1 MALLRLTQSTAGVDR
16 YRIEVALERSGYAR
30 QAATSEFSFALTA
43 QEREDMRWYLED
55 YLQYPIDP
63 APQIAAR
70 IVKRLDEIGRELFR
84 SIFHS
89 SDDAR
94 DLWATVRSEIDRYRV
109 EVVTGVQ
116 EAASIPWELIRD
128 PKTDTSLALRAEAF
142 VRSHPAPA
150 QQARLVEPGGGAIR
164 VLLVICRPGGSDDVP
179 FRSVASRLV
188 KGLKAEARQSC
199 ELRVL
204 RPPTFDQLSKTL
216 LRAKLDKKPYHIV
229 HFDGHGVFA
238 DIKQNGGGGGGEK
251 SKVMLARARE
261 GKHGFLLFESAAAG
275 NQELVDGSR
284 LGGLLAEAH
293 VPLLVLNACRSAHA
307 DPPSQPEAASDAAA
321 GNGTGGLSNGAGGA
335 HEQVRVFGS
344 LAQEVMD
351 AGVSGV
357 VAMRYNVY
365 VITAAQFVTELYSSL
380 VQGDSVGVAATA
392 ARKNLAAQPLREI
405 AFAPCALEDWSVP
418 VVYEAAP
425 ITLFPKMES
434 QGLTISL
441 DAGKFEGAAQSNDAL
456 PPRPDIGFFGR
467 DETLLA
473 LDRAFDTQS
482 IVLLHSYA
490 GSGKT
495 STAVEFVRWY
505 METGG
510 IGNFVLFTSFEQHL
524 PLARALDQLGERFSP
539 ALKAN
544 NIHWLAL
551 SDQERKEVAL
561 SILQQIPVLWVWD
574 NVELI
579 AGFPTGTPSA
589 WSAEEQRELVDF
601 LRAAGQTQAKFLLT
615 SRRDEHLWLGDLPRR
630 ITVPAMPMQER
641 VQLAKGVADRQGRK
655 LNEVED
661 WRPLLEFS
669 RGNPF
674 TITVLVGEAL
684 RNGLKTRKQIEGFVQ
699 ELREGTA
706 DVDDDETQGR
716 DRSLG
721 ASVSY
726 GFKHGF
732 TEAERRV
739 FALLHLFQGI
749 VTPGALVVL
758 CDAGRKYSEELQT
771 VSREEVTVMLNRA
784 AEVGLL
790 SAVVP
795 DGQYTIHPAIPWYFK
810 KLFESYYTDR
820 AGVTHAFVSTVV
832 GFGEYIAKRY
842 GDGERD
848 LLSAMIAD
856 EQNVLHALRLARAH
870 AWWEEVIG
878 LLRVINKVYSE
889 TGRKMEYVRVLE
901 DVVPDFLDPI
911 TSDPRPGMEDWWF
924 EFAAVRARDIRL
936 GKDGALKA
944 EHIYLRLMAYARL
957 EVGKAPAPVTGKP
970 EGKSRV
976 ALSNLGTVLQ
986 NYGIMQW
993 LDADPKCIR
1002 SLQESLD
1009 ISELLEE
1016 RDGIESAAMHLGHAY
1031 VDFPEIR
1038 DLVKAEQFYQRIL
1051 DLATARR
1058 DPFAASHALH
1068 EIGQIYYH
1076 RFVDAKLNEEALLE
1090 KLGEETAIEHLNML
1104 VNTALNYARKGAELI
1119 PPTNPFASQIH
1130 HLIGNIYDDAGQPD
1144 VAIQNY
1150 ERSIQIAD
1158 ACGDVGGASK
1168 GRREVARAYAK
1179 TGRLENALA
1188 YAEAAMHNL
1197 EGGTGLDVASGDMAA
1212 AQGLVAAIRLAIA
1225 QQQGGSK
1232 RVQ

>member
-1 MALLRLTQSTAGVDR
+1 MALLRLTQSTTGVDR
-16 YRIEVALERSGYAR
+16 YRIEVSLERSGYAR
-30 QAATSEFSFALTA
+30 QAATSEFSFALTP

-70 IVKRLDEIGRELFR
+70 IVTRLDEIGRELFR

-94 DLWATVRSEIDRYRV
+94 DLWATVRADIDRYRV

-128 PKTDTSLALRAEAF
+128 PKTDASLALRAEAF

-150 QQARLVEPGGGAIR
+150 QQARLMEPGGGAIR

-238 DIKQNGGGGGGEK
+238 DAKQNGGGGAEK
-251 SKVMLARARE
+251 NKAVLARARE
-261 GKHGFLLFESAAAG
+261 GKHGFLVFESAVAG

-284 LGGLLAEAH
+284 LGGLLAEGH

-307 DPPSQPEAASDAAA
+307 DPPAQPEAAGGEATVAA
-321 GNGTGGLSNGAGGA
+321 GGGLSNGSGGA

-441 DAGKFEGAAQSNDAL
+441 DAGKFESAAPGNDAL

-482 IVLLHSYA
+482 IVVLHSYA

-505 METGG
+505 RETGG
-510 IGNFVLFTSFEQHL
+510 IGNYVLFTSFEQHL
-524 PLARALDQLGERFSP
+524 PLARVLDQLGERFSP

-551 SDQERKEVAL
+551 SEKERVEVAL
-561 SILQQIPVLWVWD
+561 SILQQIPVLWIWD
-574 NVELI
+574 NVELV

-589 WSAEEQRELVDF
+589 WTEMEQSELAFF

-615 SRRDEHLWLGDLPRR
+615 SRRNEHLWLGDLPRR

-655 LNEVED
+655 LDEVED

-684 RNGLKTRKQIEGFVQ
+684 RNGLKTKKEIEVFVQ

-726 GFKHGF
+726 GFKHAF
-732 TEAERRV
+732 TEAERRT

-749 VTPGALVVL
+749 VTPGSLVVL
-758 CDAGRKYSEELQT
+758 CDSGRKYSEELVP
-771 VSREEVTVMLNRA
+771 VSREEATGMLNRA

-790 SAVVP
+790 TAVVP
-795 DGQYTIHPAIPWYFK
+795 DHQYTIHPAIPWYFK

-820 AGVTHAFVSTVV
+820 VGVTHAFVSTVA
-832 GFGEYIAKRY
+832 GFGGYIAKRY
-842 GDGERD
+842 DDGERD
-848 LLSAMIAD
+848 LLFQLVAD
-856 EQNVLHALRLARAH
+856 EQNLLHALRLARTH

-878 LLRVINKVYSE
+878 VLRVINKLYAE
-889 TGRKMEYVRVLE
+889 TGRKMEYLRVLE
-901 DVVPDFLDPI
+901 DVVPDFLDPV
-911 TSDPRPGMEDWWF
+911 TSDPVAGMDEWWF
-924 EFAAVRARDIRL
+924 EFASLRARDIRM
-936 GKDGALKA
+936 GKDGARKA
-944 EHIYLRLMAYARL
+944 EHIYARLILYARM
-957 EVGKAPAPVTGKP
+957 EVAKYPAPVTGKP
-970 EGKSRV
+970 EDNSRV

-993 LDADPKCIR
+993 LDADAKCVS
-1002 SLQESLD
+1002 SLQEALD
-1009 ISELLEE
+1009 ISEQLEE

-1031 VDFPEIR
+1031 VDFQDIR
-1038 DLVKAEQFYQRIL
+1038 DLVKAEQYYQRKL
-1051 DLATARR
+1051 DMATARQ
-1058 DPFAASHALH
+1058 DPFSAAHALR
-1068 EIGQIYYH
+1068 EIGQIYYF
-1076 RFVDAKLNEEALLE
+1076 RFIEARQEPEALLE
-1090 KLGEETAIEHLNML
+1090 KLGEQGFLDHLNML
-1104 VNTALNYARKGAELI
+1104 INAALTYARKAAELV
-1119 PPTNPFASQIH
+1119 PPGNPFASHIH

-1150 ERSIQIAD
+1150 EKSIQVAD
-1158 ACGDVGGASK
+1158 ACGDTGGASK
-1168 GRREVARAYAK
+1168 GRREVARAYLK

-1188 YAEAAMHNL
+1188 YAEAAVKNL
-1197 EGGTGLDVASGDMAA
+1197 ENGAGLDVAAGDMAA
-1212 AQGLVAAIRLAIA
+1212 AQGLLATIRAEITSR
-1225 QQQGGSK
+1225 QRGGQ